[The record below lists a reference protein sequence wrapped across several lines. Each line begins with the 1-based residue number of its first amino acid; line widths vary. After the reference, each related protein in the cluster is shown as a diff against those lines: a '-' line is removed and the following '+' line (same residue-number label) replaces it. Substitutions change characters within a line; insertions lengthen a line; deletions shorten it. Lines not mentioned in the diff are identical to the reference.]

1 MGSRRPKPTALKE
14 RTSVRPNLGLSRLFS
29 VANAL
34 VPQVSDDKT
43 MKLEDPRLRGQEP
56 VSARDQT
63 NVSVVR
69 AREAKEESD
78 YGTAVVVPNRKRAKP
93 AAEGTKTQP
102 VSVRTSVTALNKA
115 EKKKS
120 SKKFEI
126 PTKYLALL
134 FIVPA
139 IGLFS
144 YAYFTGSLGQ
154 VITSQPAVRQSAL
167 SPEQIKERLEF
178 HREITGSHLNPL
190 RPEANIYSRSSKP
203 DLPYDPTYSEAK
215 MGYGLQ
221 EEQNHAEFEKLAQKE
236 WIKEFVEN
244 ARKGGYNVK
253 IDAFGNV
260 KYSVIPAEQRG
271 PLPETNPV
279 FSDDR

>member
-178 HREITGSHLNPL
+178 HREITGSHLN
-190 RPEANIYSRSSKP
+190 RERIDVQIQNFRQAP
-203 DLPYDPTYSEAK
+203 DLSRRA
-215 MGYGLQ
+215 
-221 EEQNHAEFEKLAQKE
+221 
-236 WIKEFVEN
+236 
-244 ARKGGYNVK
+244 
-253 IDAFGNV
+253 
-260 KYSVIPAEQRG
+260 
-271 PLPETNPV
+271 
-279 FSDDR
+279 